1 MNEEKIVSLCV
12 NCLGKKPKNITRCTV
27 GHGNYV
33 YIVELA
39 DRKVVVRCSEE
50 AGAY

>member
-1 MNEEKIVSLCV
+1 MNEEKVVKLCLE
-12 NCLGKKPKNITRCTV
+12 CFSEQPKHITRCTV

-39 DRKVVVRCSEE
+39 DR
-50 AGAY
+50 